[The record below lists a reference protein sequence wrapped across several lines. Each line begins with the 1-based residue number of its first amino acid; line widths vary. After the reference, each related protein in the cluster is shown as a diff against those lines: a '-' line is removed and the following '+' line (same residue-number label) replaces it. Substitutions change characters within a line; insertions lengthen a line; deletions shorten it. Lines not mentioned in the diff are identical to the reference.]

1 MKISIDNHSY
11 YNFKEI
17 RGYINFMHHPSELL
31 KNTLEDFFS
40 VEVNYNFS
48 PLLDNDLL
56 ALIQNN
62 PKRNVYVDNNNQ
74 VSLLITVNPISDAHY
89 LFVIQLKNFHWVHSW
104 RFFHLSTQSY
114 HSRSSAICKIKDLLI
129 HRRHRNLSV

>member
-1 MKISIDNHSY
+1 
-11 YNFKEI
+11 
-17 RGYINFMHHPSELL
+17 MHHPSELL

-74 VSLLITVNPISDAHY
+74 VSLLITVNPIC
-89 LFVIQLKNFHWVHSW
+89 HSVE
-104 RFFHLSTQSY
+104 R
-114 HSRSSAICKIKDLLI
+114 K
-129 HRRHRNLSV
+129 